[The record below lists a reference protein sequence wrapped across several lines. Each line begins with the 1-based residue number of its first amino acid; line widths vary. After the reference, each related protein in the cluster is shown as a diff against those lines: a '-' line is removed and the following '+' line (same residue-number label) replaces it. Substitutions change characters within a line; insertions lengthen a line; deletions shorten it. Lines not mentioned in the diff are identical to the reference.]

1 MFIREIEPIGSLG
14 QSVVNKENSDELI
27 DKMLELPVRQACRV
41 WKEKGIETVMSSA
54 NKNNVLREGKKR
66 LEKEDVRDK
75 EFYLDSP
82 TFKDAGRGYA
92 WIMLNFDSLSCQNKT
107 LLFHLEQKKDEE
119 GNAIG
124 EKAIW
129 FMRGSP
135 TYLSDLFASQS
146 KFQKQKST
154 ENKEEKALSD
164 EFEKRHFVLSYAN
177 DYYPKRVVVIRMPI
191 NEETTVEEVNDFF
204 TNFARS
210 FYTQEKEIEEERV
223 FETSEK

>member
-177 DYYPKRVVVIRMPI
+177 DFNRKR
-191 NEETTVEEVNDFF
+191 THSD
-204 TNFARS
+204 
-210 FYTQEKEIEEERV
+210 
-223 FETSEK
+223 